1 VKPGDLVQ
9 YVDPDV
15 EQEVGMVINVYEP
28 FDLPNSREL
37 VDILWAEGDM
47 IVHDTYEFEVIS
59 EAR

>member
-1 VKPGDLVQ
+1 MKPGDLVQ